1 MTKFKPSFKKL
12 LIIVLVLAASIMII
26 LKFPIFLDLFGVIL
40 ISFIISYSLRPFY
53 KMFTKRGVNKKLSA
67 ILVIT
72 IIILAVILVFIMLI
86 PSIYKEGANISN
98 TINEVKNYF
107 NRFSIDKFEFT
118 KNEFVREVLNN
129 LYIKVRT
136 SIQSVITETINT
148 TISIGENILLIFI
161 VPTLVY
167 FFLCDDEKILNGIIR
182 YVPMES
188 RNVVRRALVHIDKV
202 LGRYIVTQFELCGI
216 VGVLTYII
224 LIFTGIKFAFAL
236 AIINAVFNI
245 IPYFGPLIG
254 GIPIILLASFTSIQK
269 AVWVAIWLNLIQQ
282 IEGNVVG
289 PKMMGDS
296 VSSHPLTILLLL
308 LIGGSLGGIIGMI
321 VVVPIWVM
329 IKILYEDL
337 DYYLF

>member
-1 MTKFKPSFKKL
+1 MMKFRPSYKKL
-12 LIIVLVLAASIMII
+12 LIAALVLAVIVVVI
-26 LKFPIFLDLFGVIL
+26 LKVPIFLDLFGVIL
-40 ISFIISYSLRPFY
+40 ISFIIAYSLRPFY
-53 KMFTKRGVNKKLSA
+53 KLFTKRGINKKLSA

-72 IIILAVILVFIMLI
+72 IIILAIVVIFIILI
-86 PSIYKEGANISN
+86 PSIYKEGTNISN
-98 TINEVKNYF
+98 TINEIKNYF
-107 NRFSIDKFEFT
+107 ARFSMDKFEFT
-118 KNEFVREVLNN
+118 KNEFVKEVLNN
-129 LYIKVRT
+129 LFLKVRT
-136 SIQSVITETINT
+136 SIQTIITETINT

-182 YVPMES
+182 FVPMES

-202 LGRYIVTQFELCGI
+202 LGRYIITQFELCGI

-224 LIFTGIKFAFAL
+224 LIFTGVKFAFAL
-236 AIINAVFNI
+236 AMINAIFNI

-254 GIPIILLASFTSIQK
+254 AIPIIILASFTSIQK
-269 AVWVAIWLNLIQQ
+269 AIWVAIWLNLVQQ

>member
-26 LKFPIFLDLFGVIL
+26 FKFPIFLDLFGVIL

-129 LYIKVRT
+129 LYIKVRA

-167 FFLCDDEKILNGIIR
+167 FFLCDDEKILNGVIR

-236 AIINAVFNI
+236 AIINAIFNI